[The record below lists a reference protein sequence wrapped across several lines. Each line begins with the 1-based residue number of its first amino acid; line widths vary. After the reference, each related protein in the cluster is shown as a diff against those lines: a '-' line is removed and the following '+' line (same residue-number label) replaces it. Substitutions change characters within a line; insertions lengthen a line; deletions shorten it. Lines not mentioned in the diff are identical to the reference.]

1 VITLDTDDL
10 DDHQARLL
18 DVLSEEFEEAP
29 LLDATSGPGLYHR
42 LRTHLTAAGA
52 TDGDFEFLT
61 GQLARLIIESDNP
74 FTPRQKTAQLKLISE
89 TFALRDFHLVVD
101 RGALVS
107 LAFADPPT
115 RH

>member
-1 VITLDTDDL
+1 MITLDAVDL
-10 DDHQARLL
+10 DDHQLRLL
-18 DVLSEEFEEAP
+18 DLLCEEFDEAP
-29 LLDATSGPGLYHR
+29 LLDATSGPSLYHR

-52 TDGDFEFLT
+52 TDDDFEFLT

-74 FTPRQKTAQLKLISE
+74 FAPRQKATQLKLISE
-89 TFALRDFHLVVD
+89 LFAMRDFHLVVD